1 MSTYLNEGDA
11 YNTSTGVFTCP
22 VSGTYFS
29 SASLTKDKGFNVSH
43 IECHFNRNGSLQQWM
58 YVDHHG
64 TPHSDPGNLL
74 MTSTTT
80 MKLVKGDRVW
90 IGSCTES
97 RVFVHQT
104 AAFTGFLV
112 KADP

>member
-1 MSTYLNEGDA
+1 MSTYLNEGGA
-11 YNTSTGVFTCP
+11 YSTSTGVFTCP
-22 VSGTYFS
+22 VSGTYFF
-29 SASLTKDKGFNVSH
+29 SASLTRDKGYGVSH
-43 IECHFNRNGSLQQWM
+43 IECHFKRNGSLQQWM
-58 YVDHHG
+58 FVEPLG
-64 TPHSDPGNLL
+64 DPGNLL

-80 MKLVKGDRVW
+80 MKLVRGDRVW
-90 IGSCTES
+90 VGSCTES